1 MSDPVDAKVRLGAAL
16 TDLWERAHKP
26 TLTSLVTDAAKQNVK
41 LSTSS
46 LSQWFKGETVPS
58 DTQQFGTLVLILS
71 GAPPSADLKR
81 LRQQAREVS
90 QSRQGLAGGSVATAA
105 QPGKTPAPGGVPRI
119 DILHYANVPRLNTLL
134 ANHGIPSGMSNIP
147 THGQRNIITLAAAV
161 ESVVTRMRDV
171 ELPVRRFTQDLN
183 LRSLR
188 NGQLLVF
195 DRRVFTLNCPDPGA
209 TPTLTG
215 DLNVDPLVYI
225 KKQGVR
231 IVMPYDPAFI
241 TTSTA
246 YSEFNAGNTQMV
258 GLCAIKRRGKP
269 TDAPHRNKNPKVQY
283 VATPLL
289 LGLSSEVTDLSEKVV
304 HEDRYGRWHG
314 PWRNDRK
321 SRRTG

>member
-1 MSDPVDAKVRLGAAL
+1 MGCSVCGLPSVLS
-16 TDLWERAHKP
+16 H
-26 TLTSLVTDAAKQNVK
+26 TL
-41 LSTSS
+41 
-46 LSQWFKGETVPS
+46 
-58 DTQQFGTLVLILS
+58 LS

-195 DRRVFTLNCPDPGA
+195 DRRVFTLNCPEPSA

-231 IVMPYDPAFI
+231 IVMPYDPAFG
-241 TTSTA
+241 S
-246 YSEFNAGNTQMV
+246 
-258 GLCAIKRRGKP
+258 
-269 TDAPHRNKNPKVQY
+269 VQKT
-283 VATPLL
+283 V
-289 LGLSSEVTDLSEKVV
+289 
-304 HEDRYGRWHG
+304 
-314 PWRNDRK
+314 
-321 SRRTG
+321 